1 MGAGGGG
8 EGSKIEK
15 ERNGT
20 RNCAKPDYKTEQK
33 QVSKTETKEKTNLYT
48 KKKKKKKTPQDQNT
62 SSSVKQN
69 HILTSLPILARSVG
83 TL

>member
-33 QVSKTETKEKTNLYT
+33 QVSKKERKEKTNLYT
-48 KKKKKKKTPQDQNT
+48 KKKKKKKPHKTKTPL
-62 SSSVKQN
+62 
-69 HILTSLPILARSVG
+69 HL
-83 TL
+83 